1 MVGITNIAFLS
12 EYGDSHDGK
21 YDLQVV
27 FQLCKFVEINSLIK
41 NVRMQYIAPMSTKKD
56 DRKTL
61 KVDNDLHRDIKILSA
76 IKGVSMIGLLAEL
89 VAKAK
94 KEFDLEKQKDQ

>member
-1 MVGITNIAFLS
+1 
-12 EYGDSHDGK
+12 
-21 YDLQVV
+21 
-27 FQLCKFVEINSLIK
+27 
-41 NVRMQYIAPMSTKKD
+41 MSTKKD